1 MSCSNKLNADIEV
14 SSKRHSS
21 LTMQTLHKWLALIVG
36 LQLLIWIVTGLAFNL
51 IDEQFLDANPYR
63 VDDKAQSFNSPLAPT
78 ANLLQ
83 QYQTEGIIE
92 LKLTSV
98 LSRAVYALTT
108 TQQTRWFWAD
118 SLEPLSLRDSEIQA
132 IAKGSYSG
140 PGVISSP
147 HILTSKTPFDANGP
161 VAMFTTSDPLDTRI
175 YIDTTSGAVLA
186 HQNRQSDLKDLLF
199 MLHFMD
205 YAPENGIGF
214 NHLLVQLVS
223 IGTLI
228 LGLSGLYTLGH
239 KLHQGQLSFPYFRR
253 KLPTGKLALFTQEGQ
268 SLAELTLQ
276 SGTYLD
282 NINHGRER
290 LPTQCGG
297 GGRCGLCKLRF
308 VEQPPAPSD
317 YDKDKLTATELAKGI
332 RLSCQHKASHGK
344 LELVTKAQHRHW
356 PQSEQ

>member
-1 MSCSNKLNADIEV
+1 MSFSNKRNAE
-14 SSKRHSS
+14 SKRHIS
-21 LTMQTLHKWLALIVG
+21 LVMQTLHKWLSLIVG

-108 TQQTRWFWAD
+108 TKQTRWFWAD

-161 VAMFTTSDPLDTRI
+161 IAMFTTSDPLDTRI
-175 YIDTTSGAVLA
+175 YIDTASGLVLA

-214 NHLLVQLVS
+214 NHVLVQLVS
-223 IGTLI
+223 IGALF
-228 LGLSGLYTLGH
+228 LGLTGIYILGH
-239 KLHQGQLSFPYFRR
+239 KFHQSQLSLPFFRR
-253 KLPTGKLALFTQEGQ
+253 KAAIGKLALYTQDNQPIAEFT
-268 SLAELTLQ
+268 ELN
-276 SGTYLD
+276 GTYLES
-282 NINHGRER
+282 INRGSER
-290 LPTQCGG
+290 LRTQCGG

-308 VEQPPAPSD
+308 VEQAPSPND
-317 YDKDKLTATELAKGI
+317 YDLDKLTIAELEQGI
-332 RLSCQHKASHGK
+332 RLSCQHKASPSK
-344 LELVTKAQHRHW
+344 LALVTKAQHRYW
-356 PQSEQ
+356 PK

>member
-1 MSCSNKLNADIEV
+1 MSCPNKPNTGIEI
-14 SSKRHSS
+14 SGKRHSS
-21 LTMQTLHKWLALIVG
+21 LAMQTLHKWLALIVG

-108 TQQTRWFWAD
+108 TKQTRWFWAD
-118 SLEPLSLRDSEIQA
+118 SLEPLSLSDAEIQA

-140 PGVISSP
+140 SGVISSAQ
-147 HILTSKTPFDANGP
+147 IVTNKTPFDASGS

-175 YIDTTSGAVLA
+175 YIDTASGAVLA
-186 HQNRQSDLKDLLF
+186 HQNSQSDLKDLLF

-214 NHLLVQLVS
+214 NHLLVQLIS
-223 IGTLI
+223 IGALF
-228 LGLSGLYTLGH
+228 LGLSGIYILGH
-239 KLHQGQLSFPYFRR
+239 KCHQGQLSLPFIRR
-253 KLPTGKLALFTQEGQ
+253 KTAIGKLALYTQDALL
-268 SLAELTLQ
+268 LAELTDL
-276 SGTYLD
+276 SGSHLES
-282 NINHGRER
+282 INQGRER
-290 LPTQCGG
+290 LRTQCGG
-297 GGRCGLCKLRF
+297 GGRCGLCKLKF
-308 VEQPPAPSD
+308 VEQPPIPND
-317 YDKDKLTATELAKGI
+317 YDLDKLTATELEQGI
-332 RLSCQHKASHGK
+332 RLSCQHDAHPGK
-344 LELVTKAQHRHW
+344 LELVTKAQHRDW
-356 PQSEQ
+356 LKSEY

>member
-1 MSCSNKLNADIEV
+1 MSCPNKPNTGIEISGKRLSNLA
-14 SSKRHSS
+14 
-21 LTMQTLHKWLALIVG
+21 MQTLHKWLALIVG

-108 TQQTRWFWAD
+108 AKQTRWFWAD
-118 SLEPLSLRDSEIQA
+118 SLEPLSLSDAEIQA

-140 PGVISSP
+140 SGVISSAQ
-147 HILTSKTPFDANGP
+147 ILTNKTPFDASGS

-175 YIDTTSGAVLA
+175 YIDTASGAVLA
-186 HQNRQSDLKDLLF
+186 HQNSQSDLKDLLF

-214 NHLLVQLVS
+214 NHLLVQLIS
-223 IGTLI
+223 IGALI

-239 KLHQGQLSFPYFRR
+239 KFHQGQSSFPYFRR
-253 KLPTGKLALFTQEGQ
+253 KLHTGKLALFTQEGQ
-268 SLAELTLQ
+268 PLAELTLH

-282 NINHGRER
+282 NINQGRER

-308 VEQPPAPSD
+308 VEQPPVPSD

-344 LELVTKAQHRHW
+344 LELVTKAQHRDW
-356 PQSEQ
+356 PSSNL